1 MKCEAKFVKYK
12 CNLLLYKHNFT
23 ELSVGS
29 ISVKT
34 NKKKKLQKII
44 IKHMVQTL
52 AVFIL

>member
-1 MKCEAKFVKYK
+1 MLKYK
-12 CNLLLYKHNFT
+12 CNLLFYKHNFT

-34 NKKKKLQKII
+34 NTKKKLQKII
-44 IKHMVQTL
+44 IKHMVQTP